1 MKKLIIIFST
11 LCLIFAP
18 LTAQLPK
25 NRTTSTIIADAL
37 TQLPASDQAIYNQTL
52 SALTATGEEGLL
64 ELVQMMA
71 PPEKKANA
79 VIEYALSGW
88 TNFVANKEAE
98 RLVAA
103 KSYVK
108 ALSLTEIPEVKAFII
123 AQLEKIGKEES
134 IDVLLPFL
142 QDKYLASPAAQAL
155 VAIKLSKADDV
166 LLSVLQKGK
175 PEFQMIMANAVGQT
189 GNQQAEPFLLSML
202 KNKPSAEMETVLL
215 AALSR
220 CGTRL
225 SLRPLEE
232 KAKQAGYSYEKTG
245 AVGAYTQLIGKLAA
259 QGNAPEAIKA
269 AEELLQRA
277 IKVGNNQAGI
287 ATLRILMSEKKI
299 NKTGL
304 LKQIFKEND
313 ITYVS
318 SALNFYTPSV
328 ETKGLKFIVKQLSES
343 TPELQEQIIYWL
355 GNNNMKRQLSEIIP
369 FINSKDKKLQV
380 AAIYSVQ
387 KIGGEDALKALS
399 PLLSEKD
406 KKILDLIK
414 PALMSLSGDVAS
426 AVVSGYDNFS
436 PEGKKIALELLD
448 ARHATAQNAFVFRQ
462 VRSSD
467 PDIQEAALKALKN
480 VVTEKQLTELFR
492 LLEQETRPGN
502 VQEIQ
507 LAVKS
512 AMSSFGTEK
521 QLTIIT
527 KQMNQSPVSAHLYYP
542 LLAVADT
549 REFIDRAAK
558 DYANTEGRLKEAAF
572 LVLTKSKNFYV
583 IYPLIDIVKSSTD
596 PETISKSLQ
605 AVINLISTSTDQK
618 GEVRALFLR
627 EIMTYAKNDA
637 QKKQILKLAG
647 QTGTFQALNFVEP
660 YLDVPEL
667 KEVTCQAIISIVLD
681 NNKSLAG
688 ERTTALLKK
697 VMQEVN
703 NPDAGYQRDAILKYL
718 NENPQQRGYISI
730 FNGNNLWGWK
740 GLVENPVVR
749 AKMAKEELA
758 KAQVKADEEA
768 ATNWKVENGELIFT
782 GKGKNLCTNKVYG
795 DFEMYIDWKLYPG
808 DEPDAGVYLR
818 GTPQVQ
824 IWDTARVK
832 VGAQV
837 GSGGLYN
844 NKLNP
849 DKPLKV
855 ADLKLGYW
863 NTFYIKL
870 IGERVTVYLNG
881 ELVVNNVIMENYWDR
896 KQALFSFGEIEL
908 QAHGSK
914 VAYRDIYVKELVRPE
929 PFKLSTEELDEGY
942 EVLFDGTDMHKWTGN
957 TTDYVVEDGNIVIY
971 PSKSFG
977 GNLYTKDEFGNFV
990 FRFEFQLTHGANN
1003 GLGIRTPMEGD
1014 AAYAGMELQI
1024 LDNDAP
1030 IYSKLKEYQYHGSV
1044 YGIIPAL
1051 RGYLKPVGEWNY
1063 QEVVANG
1070 DNIKIT
1076 LNGTVIL
1083 EGNLREATKDG
1094 PKDKKSHPGVLNE
1107 KGHIGFLGHGSV
1119 VKFRNIRIRKL

>member
-37 TQLPASDQAIYNQTL
+37 TQLPASDQAVYNQTL
-52 SALTATGEEGLL
+52 SALTSTGEEGLL

-88 TNFVANKEAE
+88 TNFVANKEPE
-98 RLVAA
+98 RMVAA
-103 KSYVK
+103 KAYVK
-108 ALSLTEIPEVKAFII
+108 ALSATDIPEVKAFII

-215 AALSR
+215 FALSS
-220 CGTRL
+220 CGTRS

-232 KAKQAGYSYEKTG
+232 KAKQAGYLYEKTG
-245 AVGAYTQLIGKLAA
+245 AVAAYTRLIEKLAA
-259 QGNAPEAIKA
+259 KGDAPEAIKA

-277 IKVGNNQAGI
+277 IKAGNDQAGI
-287 ATLRILMSEKKI
+287 TALKILMSEKKI

-313 ITYVS
+313 ITYIS
-318 SALNFYTPSV
+318 SALDFYTPSV
-328 ETKGLKFIVKQLSES
+328 ETKGLKFIVQQLSES

-355 GNNNMKRQLSEIIP
+355 GNNNMKRQLSDILP

-414 PALMSLSGDVAS
+414 PALMSLSGDVPS
-426 AVVSGYDNFS
+426 AVVSEYDNFS
-436 PEGKKIALELLD
+436 PEGKRIALELLA

-467 PDIQEAALKALKN
+467 PSIQEAALKALKN
-480 VVTEKQLTELFR
+480 VVTEKQLPELFR
-492 LLEQETRPGN
+492 LLEQETRTGN
-502 VQEIQ
+502 IQDLQ

-512 AMSSFGTEK
+512 AMSSYSTEK

-527 KQMNQSPVSAHLYYP
+527 KQMNQSPVSGHLYYP

-549 REFIDRAAK
+549 REFIDRVAK
-558 DYANTEGRLKEAAF
+558 DYASTEGRLKDAAF
-572 LVLTKSKNFYV
+572 MVLTKSKNFYV
-583 IYPLIDIVKSSTD
+583 IYPLIDILKSSTD
-596 PETISKSLQ
+596 PEMASKSLQ
-605 AVINLISTSTDQK
+605 AVINLINTSNDQK

-627 EIMTYAKNDA
+627 EIMPYAKNDA
-637 QKKQILKLAG
+637 QKKQIIKLAG
-647 QTGTFQALNFVEP
+647 QTGTFQALNFIEP
-660 YLDVPEL
+660 YLDVQEL
-667 KEVTCQAIISIVLD
+667 KEVTCQSIMSIVLD
-681 NNKSLAG
+681 NKALAG
-688 ERTTALLKK
+688 DKTTRLLKR

-718 NENPQQRGYISI
+718 NENSQSGGYQPI
-730 FNGNNLWGWK
+730 FNGKNLWGWK

-749 AKMAKEELA
+749 SKMTKEELA
-758 KAQVKADEEA
+758 KAQAKADEEIA
-768 ATNWKVENGELIFT
+768 ASWKIENGELIFT
-782 GKGKNLCTNKVYG
+782 GKGKNLCTDKVYG
-795 DFEMYIDWKLYPG
+795 DFEMFVDWKLYPG
-808 DEPDAGVYLR
+808 DEPDAGIYLR

-844 NKLNP
+844 NKLNQ

-863 NTFYIKL
+863 NTFHIKL

-896 KQALFSFGEIEL
+896 KQPLFSFGEIEL

-929 PFKLSTEELDEGY
+929 PFKLSKEEVDEGY

-990 FRFEFQLTHGANN
+990 FRFEFQLTPGANN

-1014 AAYAGMELQI
+1014 AAYVGMELQI

-1063 QEVVANG
+1063 QEVIANG

-1083 EGNLREATKDG
+1083 DGNLREATKDG

>member
-37 TQLPASDQAIYNQTL
+37 TQLPASDQGTYSQTL
-52 SALTATGEEGLL
+52 STLTATGEEGLL

-88 TNFVANKEAE
+88 TNFVANKESE
-98 RLVAA
+98 RIVAA
-103 KSYVK
+103 KAYVK
-108 ALSLTEIPEVKAFII
+108 ALSATDIPEVKAFII

-189 GNQQAEPFLLSML
+189 GSQQAEPFLLSMM

-215 AALSR
+215 FALSR

-232 KAKQAGYSYEKTG
+232 KAKQAGYLYEKTG
-245 AVGAYTQLIGKLAA
+245 AVAAYTQLIEKLAA
-259 QGNAPEAIKA
+259 KGDAPETIKA
-269 AEELLQRA
+269 AEELLQKA
-277 IKVGNNQAGI
+277 IKAGNDQSGI
-287 ATLRILMSEKKI
+287 AALRILMSEKKI

-313 ITYVS
+313 IAYIS

-355 GNNNMKRQLSEIIP
+355 GNHNMKRQLSEILP
-369 FINSKDKKLQV
+369 FINSKDKRLQV

-387 KIGGEDALKALS
+387 KIGGEDALEALS

-414 PALMSLSGDVAS
+414 PALMSLSGDVPS

-436 PEGKKIALELLD
+436 PEGKRIALELLA

-467 PDIQEAALKALKN
+467 TAIQEAALKTLKN
-480 VVTEKQLTELFR
+480 VVTEKQLPELFR

-502 VQEIQ
+502 IQDIQ
-507 LAVKS
+507 LAIKS
-512 AMSSFGTEK
+512 AMSSYSPEK

-527 KQMNQSPVSAHLYYP
+527 KQMNQSPVSGHLYYP

-549 REFIDRAAK
+549 REFIDRVAK
-558 DYANTEGRLKEAAF
+558 DYAGAEGRLKDAAF

-583 IYPLIDIVKSSTD
+583 IYPLIDILKSSTD
-596 PETISKSLQ
+596 PEIVSKSLL
-605 AVINLISTSTDQK
+605 AVINLINTSNDQK

-627 EIMTYAKNDA
+627 EIMPYVKNDA
-637 QKKQILKLAG
+637 QKKQIIKLAG
-647 QTGTFQALNFVEP
+647 QTGTFQALNFIEP
-660 YLDVPEL
+660 YLDVQEL
-667 KEVTCQAIISIVLD
+667 KEVTCQSIMNIVLD
-681 NNKSLAG
+681 NKALAG
-688 ERTTALLKK
+688 DKTTRLLKR

-718 NENPQQRGYISI
+718 NENSQSGGYQPI
-730 FNGNNLWGWK
+730 FNGKNLWGWK

-749 AKMAKEELA
+749 SKMTKEELA
-758 KAQVKADEEA
+758 KAQAKADEEITA
-768 ATNWKVENGELIFT
+768 GWKVENGELIFT
-782 GKGKNLCTNKVYG
+782 GKGKNLCTDKVYG
-795 DFEMYIDWKLYPG
+795 DFEMFVDWKLYPG
-808 DEPDAGVYLR
+808 DEPDAGIYLR

-824 IWDTARVK
+824 IWDTARVN

-844 NKLNP
+844 NKQNQ

-863 NTFYIKL
+863 NTFHIKL

-896 KQALFSFGEIEL
+896 KQPLFSFGEIEL

-929 PFKLSTEELDEGY
+929 PFKLSKEEVDEGY

-990 FRFEFQLTHGANN
+990 FRFEFQLTPGANN

-1014 AAYAGMELQI
+1014 AAYVGMELQI

-1063 QEVVANG
+1063 QEVIANG

>member
-1 MKKLIIIFST
+1 
-11 LCLIFAP
+11 
-18 LTAQLPK
+18 
-25 NRTTSTIIADAL
+25 
-37 TQLPASDQAIYNQTL
+37 
-52 SALTATGEEGLL
+52 
-64 ELVQMMA
+64 MMT

-88 TNFVANKEAE
+88 TNFVANKEPE
-98 RLVAA
+98 RMVAA
-103 KSYVK
+103 KAYVK
-108 ALSLTEIPEVKAFII
+108 ALSVTDIPEVKAFII

-134 IDVLLPFL
+134 IDVLMPLL
-142 QDKYLASPAAQAL
+142 QDKYLASTAAQAL
-155 VAIKLSKADDV
+155 VAIKLTKADDV

-175 PEFQMIMANAVGQT
+175 PEFQMIMVNAVGQT

-202 KNKPSAEMETVLL
+202 RNKPSVEMETVLL
-215 AALSR
+215 FALSR

-232 KAKQAGYSYEKTG
+232 KAKQAGYLYGKTG
-245 AVGAYTQLIGKLAA
+245 AVAAYTQLIEKLAA
-259 QGNAPEAIKA
+259 KGDAPEAIKA
-269 AEELLQRA
+269 AEELLQKA
-277 IKVGNNQAGI
+277 IKAGNDQTGI
-287 ATLRILMSEKKI
+287 AALRILMSEKKI
-299 NKTGL
+299 NKISL

-313 ITYVS
+313 ITYIS

-328 ETKGLKFIVKQLSES
+328 ETKGLKFIVQQLSES

-355 GNNNMKRQLSEIIP
+355 GNNNMKRQLPEILP

-414 PALMSLSGDVAS
+414 PALMSLSGDVPS
-426 AVVSGYDNFS
+426 SVVSGYDNFS
-436 PEGKKIALELLD
+436 PEGKRIALELLA

-467 PDIQEAALKALKN
+467 PAIQDAALKALKY
-480 VVTEKQLTELFR
+480 VVTEKQLPELFK

-502 VQEIQ
+502 IQELQ

-512 AMSSFGTEK
+512 ALSSYSNEK

-527 KQMNQSPVSAHLYYP
+527 KQMNQSPVSSHLYYP

-549 REFIDRAAK
+549 REFIDRVAK
-558 DYANTEGRLKEAAF
+558 DYAGAEGRLKDAAF
-572 LVLTKSKNFYV
+572 MVLTKSKNFYV
-583 IYPLIDIVKSSTD
+583 IYPLIDILKSSTD
-596 PETISKSLQ
+596 PEMVSKSLQ
-605 AVINLISTSTDQK
+605 AVINLINTSNDQK

-627 EIMTYAKNDA
+627 EIMPYAKNDA
-637 QKKQILKLAG
+637 QKKQIIKLAG
-647 QTGTFQALNFVEP
+647 QTGTFQALNFIEP
-660 YLDVPEL
+660 YLDVQEL
-667 KEVTCQAIISIVLD
+667 KEVTCQSIMSIVLD
-681 NNKSLAG
+681 NKALAG
-688 ERTTALLKK
+688 DKTTRLLKR

-718 NENPQQRGYISI
+718 NENSQSGGYQPI
-730 FNGNNLWGWK
+730 FNGKNLWGWK

-749 AKMAKEELA
+749 SKMTKEELA
-758 KAQVKADEEA
+758 KAQAKADEEIA
-768 ATNWKVENGELIFT
+768 ASWKIENGELIFT
-782 GKGKNLCTNKVYG
+782 GKGKNLCTDKVYG
-795 DFEMYIDWKLYPG
+795 DFEMFVDWKLYPG
-808 DEPDAGVYLR
+808 DEPDAGIYLR

-849 DKPLKV
+849 GKPLKV

-863 NTFYIKL
+863 NTFHIKM

-896 KQALFSFGEIEL
+896 KQPLFSFGEIEL

-929 PFKLSTEELDEGY
+929 PFKLSKDEVDEGY
-942 EVLFDGTDMHKWTGN
+942 EVLFDGTDMHRWTGN

-990 FRFEFQLTHGANN
+990 FRFEFQLTPGANN

-1014 AAYAGMELQI
+1014 AAYVGMELQI

-1063 QEVVANG
+1063 QEVIANG

-1119 VKFRNIRIRKL
+1119 VKFKNIRIKRL

>member
-1 MKKLIIIFST
+1 MKKLIIIFSA

-52 SALTATGEEGLL
+52 TALIATGEEGLL
-64 ELVQMMA
+64 ELVQMMT

-88 TNFVANKEAE
+88 TNFVANNEPQ
-98 RLVAA
+98 RIIAA
-103 KSYVK
+103 KAYVK
-108 ALSLTEIPEVKAFII
+108 ALNVTNIPEVKAFII
-123 AQLEKIGKEES
+123 SQLEKIGKEES
-134 IDVLLPFL
+134 IDVLLPLL

-155 VAIKLSKADDV
+155 VAIKLSKADDA

-202 KNKPSAEMETVLL
+202 KNKPSPEMETVLL
-215 AALSR
+215 IAISR
-220 CGTRL
+220 CGTRS

-232 KAKQAGYSYEKTG
+232 KARQTGYLYEKTG
-245 AVGAYTQLIGKLAA
+245 ALAAYISLIEKLAA
-259 QGNAPEAIKA
+259 KGNSPEAVKA
-269 AEELLQRA
+269 AEVLLEKTTKA
-277 IKVGNNQAGI
+277 ENYQAGV
-287 ATLRILMSEKKI
+287 AALKVLMSEKKI
-299 NKTGL
+299 NKINL
-304 LKQIFKEND
+304 LKQTFKEDNNMLAG
-313 ITYVS
+313 
-318 SALNFYTPSV
+318 SALSFYTPYV
-328 ETKGLKFIVKQLSES
+328 DAKGMKLIVQQLEV
-343 TPELQEQIIYWL
+343 PAPGVQEQILYWL
-355 GNNNMKRQLSEIIP
+355 GNNKMKRQLPEVLS
-369 FINSKDKKLQV
+369 FINNKDRRLQFAAIHSAEKLGGKEALDALTGLLKVTDKKV
-380 AAIYSVQ
+380 
-387 KIGGEDALKALS
+387 
-399 PLLSEKD
+399 
-406 KKILDLIK
+406 LDLTK
-414 PALMSLSGDVAS
+414 SALMSMTDDVPS
-426 AVVSGYDNFS
+426 SVVAGYDNFS
-436 PEGKKIALELLD
+436 PEGKLIAMELL
-448 ARHATAQNAFVFRQ
+448 AVGHATAQNAFVFRQ
-462 VRSSD
+462 TRSSD
-467 PDIQEAALKALKN
+467 PAIKDAALKALKD
-480 VVTEKQLTELFR
+480 VVTDKQLPELFK
-492 LLEQETRPGN
+492 LLEQETRPAN
-502 VQEIQ
+502 IQEVQ
-507 LAVKS
+507 LAVRA
-512 AMSSFGTEK
+512 AMSSFSAER
-521 QLTIIT
+521 QSAIIS
-527 KQMNQSPVSAHLYYP
+527 KQMNQSEATSHLYYP
-542 LLAVADT
+542 LLAVSDT
-549 REFIDRAAK
+549 REMIDRVAK
-558 DYANTEGRLKEAAF
+558 DYAKFDGRLKEAAF
-572 LVLTKSKNFYV
+572 QVLTKSKNFYV
-583 IYPLIDIVKSSTD
+583 IYSLIDIIKGSTD
-596 PETISKSLQ
+596 TDAVSKAMQ
-605 AVINLISTSTDQK
+605 AVINLISASTDQK

-627 EIMTYAKNDA
+627 EIMPYAKNDA
-637 QKKQILKLAG
+637 QKKQIIRLAG
-647 QTGTFQALNFVEP
+647 QTGTFHAMNFVEP
-660 YLDVPEL
+660 FLDVTEL
-667 KEVTCQAIISIVLD
+667 KETSCQAIISIVLD
-681 NNKSLAG
+681 NKSLAG
-688 ERTTALLKK
+688 ERTTGLLKR

-718 NENPQQRGYISI
+718 NENPQQGGYVSI
-730 FNGNNLWGWK
+730 FNGKNLWGWK

-749 AKMAKEELA
+749 SKMTKEELA
-758 KAQVKADEEA
+758 KAQTKADEEA
-768 ATNWKVENGELIFT
+768 AASWKVENGELIFT

-795 DFEMYIDWKLYPG
+795 DFEMFVDWKLYPG

-844 NKLNP
+844 NKLNQS
-849 DKPLKV
+849 KPSKV
-855 ADLKLGYW
+855 ADLKLGSW
-863 NTFYIKL
+863 NTFHIKM

-896 KQALFSFGEIEL
+896 QQAIFPFGEIEL

-929 PFKLSTEELDEGY
+929 PFKLSKEEVAEGY

-990 FRFEFQLTHGANN
+990 FRFEFQLTPGANN

-1014 AAYAGMELQI
+1014 AAYVGMELQI

-1063 QEVVANG
+1063 QEVIANG

-1119 VKFRNIRIRKL
+1119 VKFRNIRIKRL

>member
-1 MKKLIIIFST
+1 MKKRILLFST
-11 LCLIFAP
+11 LCLIIVQ
-18 LTAQLPK
+18 LMAQLPK
-25 NRTTSTIIADAL
+25 DRTTSTIIADAL
-37 TQLPASDQAIYNQTL
+37 TQLPATDQTAYNQIISSL
-52 SALTATGEEGLL
+52 VVTGEEGLL

-71 PPEKKANA
+71 PPEKMTNS

-88 TNFVANKEAE
+88 TNVVANKEKE
-98 RLVAA
+98 RIVAA
-103 KSYVK
+103 KAYVK
-108 ALSLTEIPEVKAFII
+108 ALGMTNIPEVKAFII
-123 AQLEKIGKEES
+123 RQLEKIGKEES
-134 IDVLLPFL
+134 IDVLLPLL
-142 QDKYLASPAAQAL
+142 QDKYLSSPAAQAL
-155 VAIKLSKADDV
+155 VAIKSSKAEDA

-175 PEFQMIMANAVGQT
+175 PEFQMIMANAIGQT
-189 GNQQAEPFLLSML
+189 ANQLAEPFLLSML
-202 KNKPSAEMETVLL
+202 KNKPTDEMETVLL
-215 AALSR
+215 FALSR

-232 KAKQAGYSYEKTG
+232 KAKQAGYLYEKTG
-245 AVGAYTQLIGKLAA
+245 AVAAYVRLIEKLAA
-259 QGNAPEAIKA
+259 YGTVPESIKA
-269 AEELLQRA
+269 AEDLLQKA
-277 IKVGNNQAGI
+277 TKAGNDQAGI
-287 ATLRILMSEKKI
+287 AALKILMSDKKI

-304 LKQIFKEND
+304 LKQIFKENNS
-313 ITYVS
+313 TYIS
-318 SALNFYTPSV
+318 NALIFYTPSV
-328 ETKGLKFIVKQLSES
+328 ETKGLKFIVQQLTES
-343 TPELQEQIIYWL
+343 TPVLQEQIIYWL
-355 GNNNMKRQLSEIIP
+355 GNNNMKRQLSDILP
-369 FINSKDKKLQV
+369 FIDSKDRRLQV
-380 AAIYSVQ
+380 AAIYAVQ
-387 KIGGEDALKALS
+387 KIGGEDALKALT
-399 PLLSEKD
+399 PLLKEKD
-406 KKILDLIK
+406 QKILDLTK
-414 PALMSLSGDVAS
+414 SALMSLTGETPTSIIS
-426 AVVSGYDNFS
+426 EYDNFS
-436 PEGKKIALELLD
+436 TEGKQIVIELLA
-448 ARHATAQNAFVFRQ
+448 ARFATEQTAFIFRQ
-462 VRSSD
+462 ARSSD
-467 PDIQEAALKALKN
+467 PVIQETALRALKN
-480 VVTEKQLTELFR
+480 VVTEKQLPELFR
-492 LLEQETRPGN
+492 LLEQETRPRN
-502 VQEIQ
+502 IQELQ

-512 AMSSFGTEK
+512 AMSSYSADK
-521 QLTIIT
+521 QLAVVT
-527 KQMNQSPVSAHLYYP
+527 KQMNQSPVSSHLYYP
-542 LLAVADT
+542 LLAVSDT
-549 REFIDRAAK
+549 RTFIDRVAK
-558 DYANTEGRLKEAAF
+558 DYTNAEGRLKDAAF

-583 IYPLIDIVKSSTD
+583 IYALIDIMKSSADT
-596 PETISKSLQ
+596 EMVSKSLQ
-605 AVINLISTSTDQK
+605 AVINLINASADQK

-627 EIMTYAKNDA
+627 EIMPYAKNEA
-637 QKKQILKLAG
+637 QRKQIIKLAG
-647 QTGTFQALNFVEP
+647 QTGTFQALNFIEP

-667 KEVTCQAIISIVLD
+667 KEVTCQSIMSIVLD
-681 NNKSLAG
+681 NKALAG
-688 ERTTALLKK
+688 DKTTRLLKR

-718 NENPQQRGYISI
+718 NENSQSGGYQPI
-730 FNGNNLWGWK
+730 FNGKNLWGWK

-749 AKMAKEELA
+749 AKMTKEELS
-758 KAQVKADEEA
+758 KAQIKANEEIA
-768 ATNWKVENGELIFT
+768 ASWKVENGELIFT
-782 GKGKNLCTNKVYG
+782 GKGKNLCTDKVYG
-795 DFEMYIDWKLYPG
+795 DFEMFVDWKLYPG
-808 DEPDAGVYLR
+808 DEPDAGIYLR

-844 NKLNP
+844 NKINTG
-849 DKPLKV
+849 KPLKV

-863 NTFYIKL
+863 NTFHIKI

-896 KQALFSFGEIEL
+896 NQPLFSFGEIEL

-914 VAYRDIYVKELVRPE
+914 VAYRDIYVKELERIE
-929 PFKLSTEELDEGY
+929 PFKLSNEEKEEGF
-942 EVLFDGTDMHKWTGN
+942 ELLFDGTNMHQWTGN

-977 GNLYTKDEFGNFV
+977 GNLYTKDEFGNFI
-990 FRFEFQLTHGANN
+990 FRFEFQLTPGANN

-1014 AAYAGMELQI
+1014 AAYVGMELQI

-1063 QEVVANG
+1063 QEVIANG

>member
-1 MKKLIIIFST
+1 MKKFIIIFSA

-37 TQLPASDQAIYNQTL
+37 TQLPASDQAVYNQTL
-52 SALTATGEEGLL
+52 TALTATGEEGLI
-64 ELVQMMA
+64 ELVQMMT

-88 TNFVANKEAE
+88 TNFVANNEPQ
-98 RLVAA
+98 RIVAA
-103 KSYVK
+103 KAYIK
-108 ALSLTEIPEVKAFII
+108 ALSVTNIPEIKAFII

-134 IDVLLPFL
+134 IDVLLPLL
-142 QDKYLASPAAQAL
+142 QDNYLASPAAQAL
-155 VAIKLSKADDV
+155 VAIKLSKADDA

-175 PEFQMIMANAVGQT
+175 PEFRMIMANAVGQT
-189 GNQQAEPFLLSML
+189 ANQQAEPFLLSML
-202 KNKPSAEMETVLL
+202 KNKPSPEMETVLL
-215 AALSR
+215 KAISS

-232 KAKQAGYSYEKTG
+232 KVRQAGYQYEKTG
-245 AVGAYTQLIGKLAA
+245 ALAA
-259 QGNAPEAIKA
+259 YISLIEKLTANGNAPEAVKA
-269 AEELLQRA
+269 AEVLFE
-277 IKVGNNQAGI
+277 KTTKTENYQA
-287 ATLRILMSEKKI
+287 AVAALNILMKDKKI
-299 NKTGL
+299 NKLNL
-304 LKQIFKEND
+304 LKQILKEGNSV
-313 ITYVS
+313 IVAN
-318 SALNFYTPSV
+318 ALSLYSPYADAKGVKYIVNQLEESV
-328 ETKGLKFIVKQLSES
+328 PAVK
-343 TPELQEQIIYWL
+343 EQVLYWL
-355 GNNNMKRQLSEIIP
+355 GNTKQKRQLPDVLS
-369 FINSKDKKLQV
+369 FISSKDRKLQI
-380 AAIYSVQ
+380 AAIYSAE
-387 KIGGEDALKALS
+387 KLGGKEALDALAG
-399 PLLSEKD
+399 LLKETDQKL
-406 KKILDLIK
+406 LDLTES
-414 PALMSLSGDVAS
+414 ALMSSSEDVAS
-426 AVVSGYDNFS
+426 VVVAGYDNYS
-436 PEGKKIALELLD
+436 QEGKLIALKLL
-448 ARHATAQNAFVFRQ
+448 AANRATTHSAFVFRQ
-462 VRSSD
+462 ARSSD
-467 PDIQEAALKALKN
+467 PAIHEAALKTLKD
-480 VVTEKQLTELFR
+480 VVTEKQLQELFK
-492 LLEQETRPGN
+492 LLEQETRPAN
-502 VQEIQ
+502 ILEIQ
-507 LAVKS
+507 LAIRN
-512 AMSSFGTEK
+512 AMSSFNAEK
-521 QLTIIT
+521 QSSIIS
-527 KQMNQSPVSAHLYYP
+527 KQMNQSAATSHLYYP
-542 LLAVADT
+542 LSAMSDT
-549 REFIDRAAK
+549 REMIDRVAK
-558 DYANTEGRLKEAAF
+558 DYARFDGRLKEAAF
-572 LVLTKSKNFYV
+572 QVLTKSKNFYV
-583 IYPLIDIVKSSTD
+583 VYPLIDIIKGNPDAEVL
-596 PETISKSLQ
+596 SKAMQ
-605 AVINLISTSTDQK
+605 AVVALISSSSDQK

-627 EIMTYAKNDA
+627 EIMPYAKNEA
-637 QKKQILKLAG
+637 QKKQIIRLAG

-660 YLDVPEL
+660 FLDVPEL
-667 KEVTCQAIISIVLD
+667 KEASCQAIISIVLD
-681 NNKSLAG
+681 NKSLAG
-688 ERTTALLKK
+688 ERTTVLLKR

-718 NENPQQRGYISI
+718 NENPQQGGYISI

-749 AKMAKEELA
+749 AKMTKEELA

-782 GKGKNLCTNKVYG
+782 GKGKNLCTNKMYG
-795 DFEMYIDWKLYPG
+795 DFEMFVDWKLYPG

-844 NKLNP
+844 NKLNQS
-849 DKPLKV
+849 KPSKV
-855 ADLKLGYW
+855 ADLKLGNW
-863 NTFYIKL
+863 NTFHIKM

-896 KQALFSFGEIEL
+896 QQAIFPFGEIEL

-929 PFKLSTEELDEGY
+929 PFKLSNEELAEGY

-990 FRFEFQLTHGANN
+990 FRFEFQLTPGANN

-1014 AAYAGMELQI
+1014 AAYVGMELQI

-1070 DNIKIT
+1070 DNIKVT

-1119 VKFRNIRIRKL
+1119 VKFRNIRIRRL